1 MKKARKWPSILLAA
15 FTVFSF
21 GACEEWGKADP
32 PAGNDTYPKLEQVAN
47 ITFEDD
53 AFDPTSMDYY
63 AYPNGEVAEV
73 VKDDEARGKVLHLPG
88 GYARIFNPMTS
99 YKAQNGVSL
108 TFWVKQPLIVD
119 EETGETKENDL
130 TSALF
135 SFQNENATQKLF
147 FTANGWL
154 SYDGVDGEYEA
165 LNPENVETGML
176 DGAGEWHYVIQCIC
190 RRQTACQRNS
200 HQFRLQQN
208 RSVHGQLRLYV
219 YR

>member
-73 VKDDEARGKVLHLPG
+73 VKDDEARGKVLH
-88 GYARIFNPMTS
+88 TC
-99 YKAQNGVSL
+99 
-108 TFWVKQPLIVD
+108 
-119 EETGETKENDL
+119 
-130 TSALF
+130 
-135 SFQNENATQKLF
+135 
-147 FTANGWL
+147 
-154 SYDGVDGEYEA
+154 
-165 LNPENVETGML
+165 PEVMR
-176 DGAGEWHYVIQCIC
+176 ASSI
-190 RRQTACQRNS
+190 R
-200 HQFRLQQN
+200 
-208 RSVHGQLRLYV
+208 
-219 YR
+219 